1 MTRTYRIT
9 PPYLHS
15 GFPAG
20 QLASG
25 SGVMRMQ
32 AWRVHEFGEPRDT
45 FVLDEVPEPTRDSLT
60 GLGMSLGGWVP
71 LTPGHPPYHD
81 WVLMEMSAAALALP
95 DVTMSRGTYPVP
107 VTRPYTSGQEGVG
120 VVTDA
125 SGEWEH
131 LVGKRVVACC
141 IQPFGSLAPV
151 AVGVGMIF
159 EVPDSMADEDAAAY
173 LIAAHTGYH
182 AAIRRG
188 QVTAGEDVAVLGAAG
203 GLGSAIVQLCLAR
216 GARTIAVVGSDAKA
230 DACRAL
236 GAEAIVHTKVD
247 AAEELRR
254 HTGGRGVDV
263 IVDPVQG
270 EQGAAIRKALAVGGR
285 HVLCGHAGGLIPH
298 DPDFY
303 LHNHS
308 LIGVDLGGYPRD
320 EMQRMHAESQ
330 TAITT
335 WIAERRYRP
344 LVGKVVDFADV
355 PAAIDEL
362 ANRETI
368 GRTVVRIPR

>member
-1 MTRTYRIT
+1 
-9 PPYLHS
+9 
-15 GFPAG
+15 
-20 QLASG
+20 
-25 SGVMRMQ
+25 MQ
-32 AWRVHEFGEPRDT
+32 AWRVHEFGEPRDA
-45 FVLDEVPEPTRDSLT
+45 FVLDEVPEPTRDSLA

-71 LTPGHPPYHD
+71 RTPGYPPYHD

-107 VTRPYTSGQEGVG
+107 VARPYTSGQEGVG

-131 LVGKRVVACC
+131 LLGRRVVACC
-141 IQPFGSLAPV
+141 IQPFGSLAPA

-159 EVPDSMADEDAAAY
+159 EVPDSMADEDAAA
-173 LIAAHTGYH
+173 
-182 AAIRRG
+182 
-188 QVTAGEDVAVLGAAG
+188 
-203 GLGSAIVQLCLAR
+203 
-216 GARTIAVVGSDAKA
+216 
-230 DACRAL
+230 
-236 GAEAIVHTKVD
+236 EA
-247 AAEELRR
+247 LRR

-270 EQGAAIRKALAVGGR
+270 EQGAATRKALAIGGR

-303 LHNHS
+303 LHNHT

-330 TAITT
+330 AAITG

-355 PAAIDEL
+355 PAAVEEL
-362 ANRETI
+362 ANRETT

>member
-1 MTRTYRIT
+1 
-9 PPYLHS
+9 
-15 GFPAG
+15 
-20 QLASG
+20 
-25 SGVMRMQ
+25 MRMQ

-45 FVLDEVPEPTRDSLT
+45 F
-60 GLGMSLGGWVP
+60 
-71 LTPGHPPYHD
+71 
-81 WVLMEMSAAALALP
+81 
-95 DVTMSRGTYPVP
+95 
-107 VTRPYTSGQEGVG
+107 
-120 VVTDA
+120 
-125 SGEWEH
+125 
-131 LVGKRVVACC
+131 
-141 IQPFGSLAPV
+141 
-151 AVGVGMIF
+151 
-159 EVPDSMADEDAAAY
+159 
-173 LIAAHTGYH
+173 
-182 AAIRRG
+182 
-188 QVTAGEDVAVLGAAG
+188 VAVLGAAG

-216 GARTIAVVGSDAKA
+216 GARTIAVVGSEAKA
-230 DACRAL
+230 EVCRAL

-330 TAITT
+330 AAISA
-335 WIAERRYRP
+335 WIAEGRYRP

-355 PAAIDEL
+355 PAAIEEL
-362 ANRETI
+362 ANREAT
-368 GRTVVRIPR
+368 GRTVVRIPRCPCD